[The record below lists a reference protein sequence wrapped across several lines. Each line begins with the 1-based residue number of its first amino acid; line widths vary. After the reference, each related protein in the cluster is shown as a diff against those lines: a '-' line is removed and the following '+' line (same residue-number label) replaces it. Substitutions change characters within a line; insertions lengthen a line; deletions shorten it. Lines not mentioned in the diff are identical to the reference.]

1 MSPKTQIIL
10 GTTLQE
16 NIGLDKQFLQG
27 HINLIGNQKRKKFNL
42 N

>member
-16 NIGLDKQFLQG
+16 NIGLDKQFFTGTYQFDWEPKNEKNS
-27 HINLIGNQKRKKFNL
+27 I
-42 N
+42 